1 MTVLD
6 ILASTEIHRF
16 NSARLLAT
24 NDAYLC
30 ISHLIHSSWNGQ
42 RGEDDGYDGS

>member
-16 NSARLLAT
+16 NSVKLLVT

-30 ISHLIHSSWNGQ
+30 ITHFYSLLVKRTAW
-42 RGEDDGYDGS
+42 